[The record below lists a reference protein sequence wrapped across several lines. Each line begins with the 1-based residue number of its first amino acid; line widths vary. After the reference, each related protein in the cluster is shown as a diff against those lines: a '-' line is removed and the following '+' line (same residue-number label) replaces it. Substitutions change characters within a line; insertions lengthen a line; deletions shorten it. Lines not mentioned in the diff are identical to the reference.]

1 MDNSSR
7 LFRKAVIGGFNKDDV
22 IDYIESMKNEFFEY
36 RKQVETTI
44 GELNQKIKELE
55 EAGNAVCPT
64 QEPSEK
70 EPDSDPLEPLESEF
84 KNNVSFSV
92 GEINAATDHLKK
104 TADKLC
110 ENLTEFMDKISS
122 NCISV
127 TVEAP
132 IRQTDDA
139 DEPTEEPVPELKDL
153 IGDEAVG
160 ADKPSDEE
168 IASAY
173 QQAIRIKGSSV
184 LHDAFNQGENDS
196 VSPDDQKQRE
206 QKEDSFSQLLDSILS
221 AGEINE
227 QTPAYEK
234 KEENEK
240 SILDD
245 LLSSSS
251 FFD

>member
-1 MDNSSR
+1 MDNSNR

-55 EAGNAVCPT
+55 EAGNAVCQT

-70 EPDSDPLEPLESEF
+70 EPGFDPLAPFESEF

-92 GEINAATDHLKK
+92 DEINAATDHLKK

-132 IRQTDDA
+132 IRQADDA
-139 DEPTEEPVPELKDL
+139 GKPSEEPVPELKDL
-153 IGDEAVG
+153 LGDEAVD

-168 IASAY
+168 IAAAY
-173 QQAIRIKGSSV
+173 QQAIRIKGSSI
-184 LHDAFNQGENDS
+184 LHEAFNKDDNDAVLPENE
-196 VSPDDQKQRE
+196 KHRE
-206 QKEDSFSQLLDSILS
+206 PKDDSFSQLLDSILS
-221 AGEINE
+221 VGERNK
-227 QTPAYEK
+227 QTPWEEK